1 VTVTEPGFA
10 LTVDNVTAYLA
21 GRGILARDADASVEE
36 LPGGVSGIVLAVR
49 AGDVAVV
56 AKQALPRLKVEDD
69 WRSKLERTEIE
80 AAALRLC
87 DRLTPGRVP
96 RLVDSDPEAH
106 VLVMEL
112 LPDDAR
118 NWQAE
123 IALGRANTAA
133 GAWAGETLGTWHAR
147 TAGDPATAEEF
158 DDLVPFEQLRL
169 APFHETVATR
179 LPESAAHVLPRLAEL
194 RGRRVC
200 LVDGDYAMKNI
211 LVGPGG
217 TWKLDFEVAHYGN
230 PVFDLGFF
238 LSFVVLSAMRWPEL
252 EGPMRTVAD
261 DFLRAYAAAAGEELL
276 GADADLAAHTGCL
289 VLARTDGKS
298 PAQFLDEPTRE
309 RARTAGLELVRRPQR
324 GLWQW
329 T

>member
-1 VTVTEPGFA
+1 
-10 LTVDNVTAYLA
+10 
-21 GRGILARDADASVEE
+21 
-36 LPGGVSGIVLAVR
+36 
-49 AGDVAVV
+49 
-56 AKQALPRLKVEDD
+56 VEDD
-69 WRSKLERTEIE
+69 WRSKLERAEIE

-96 RLVDSDPEAH
+96 RLLDSDPDAH

-123 IALGRANTAA
+123 IGLGRAHADAA
-133 GAWAGETLGTWHAR
+133 AWAGETLGIWHAR
-147 TAGDPATAEEF
+147 TAGDTAVAAEF

-169 APFHETVATR
+169 EPFHETVAAR
-179 LPESAAHVLPRLAEL
+179 LPESAAVVLPRLAEL

-200 LVDGDYAMKNI
+200 LVDGDYAMKNMLI
-211 LVGPGG
+211 GRDGH
-217 TWKLDFEVAHYGN
+217 WKLDFEVAHYGN

-252 EGPMRTVAD
+252 ESPMRTVAD
-261 DFLRAYAAAAGEELL
+261 DFVRAYTAAAGEELL
-276 GADADLAAHTGCL
+276 GAEDDLTAHTGCL

-298 PAQFLDEPTRE
+298 PAQFLDEPTRV
-309 RARTAGLELVRRPQR
+309 RARAAGLELVRRPER
-324 GLWQW
+324 GIWQW

>member
-1 VTVTEPGFA
+1 VTEAGFA
-10 LTVDNVTAYLA
+10 LTVHNAAAYLA
-21 GRGILARDADASVEE
+21 GRGILDGAAPASVEE
-36 LPGGVSGIVLAVR
+36 LPGGVSGTVLAVR

-87 DRLTPGRVP
+87 DRLTRGRVP
-96 RLVDSDPEAH
+96 RLLDSDPDAH

-123 IALGRANTAA
+123 IALGRPHVAA

-147 TAGDPATAEEF
+147 TADDPAVAAEF

-169 APFHETVATR
+169 EPFHETVAAR
-179 LPESAAHVLPRLAEL
+179 LPESAADVLPRLEEL

-217 TWKLDFEVAHYGN
+217 PWKLDFEVAHYGN

-238 LSFVVLSAMRWPEL
+238 LSFVVLSAMRWPQL
-252 EGPMRTVAD
+252 EGAMRSVGD
-261 DFLRAYAAAAGEELL
+261 DFVRAYAAAAGEELL
-276 GADADLAAHTGCL
+276 GAADDLTAHTGCL

-309 RARTAGLELVRRPQR
+309 RARATGLELLRRPEQ
-324 GLWQW
+324 GIWQW